1 MTTIASLPVIDVWI
15 GFNPTNFIAS
25 TGQALPASGTSN
37 SYWTYVGKY
46 VRDFSTR
53 TGKQHYLDRVEAS
66 TLKMTLNNRDGF
78 FNNTNQIAPRMPVA
92 IQATWSGTTYPIY
105 FGIIDTIRE
114 KVGDQLNSD
123 LDIEATDLTKYLS
136 LKYLYRPSFWQTY
149 ANSAAT
155 KNWYRCS
162 NYSSTVVTSAV
173 GNGTSIT
180 YYCTNNVFKVGD
192 GVTVS
197 GLGGLATL
205 NQANVMVT
213 SVTANS
219 FTTTITGVT
228 ATSTGAGVAY
238 STDIVDQTGTGANG
252 TFFGQVSYPNNGVI
266 IYDSNGC
273 VDLAGAS
280 NQGAGVIALP
290 TQTGIGSLDFWILGQ
305 TTNKQLVTQLVS
317 GGTTTVQIKVG
328 ASGKLEA
335 WTGTTTTSLNVSSNI
350 AVNDGY
356 WHHVGLVVVG
366 SVTYLYCDGTFTV
379 ITGLSATSL
388 SSNGLLFI
396 GGDGLNPTYNGQ
408 VDEIVISNVVSVPQ
422 AQIQQRY
429 RAGSLLQLG
438 FPVTSDKVI
447 SGDRIAEIL
456 TLAGWGTINNDGGL
470 VNPCTLSV
478 SNFAI
483 GYGYQQV
490 TSGYTEGNVHNGFAS
505 VEPYYWDSP
514 ITGSTALDLIQ
525 QVTETDL
532 GSFYQT
538 PNGTFRFD
546 TQKYFGNW
554 DSGTATAVTSTTLT
568 DSTSTWTTNQW
579 VGVILNSG
587 TSSAIV
593 TSNTATTLTFSGGWT
608 GGTPALGYYWMWLP
622 TSASAGYTWSDT
634 SSGALR
640 YDGPSCEVIFDDAD
654 TWTTVRITPQAGTDQ
669 IYENVTAEARWGFST
684 LTKSSTVS
692 TSLADAKSTA
702 YFLGYIYRQPLWRV
716 NNVTLLSETSNG
728 ANLPSMLDAGLGDII
743 SFERTMPNASGAN
756 AISARMVIESIT
768 HDFVADP
775 GTWHSSFVLDP
786 YPVHN

>member
-25 TGQALPASGTSN
+25 TGQALPSSGTSN

-155 KNWYRCS
+155 KNWYRCN

-335 WTGTTTTSLNVSSNI
+335 WTGI
-350 AVNDGY
+350 D
-356 WHHVGLVVVG
+356 
-366 SVTYLYCDGTFTV
+366 
-379 ITGLSATSL
+379 
-388 SSNGLLFI
+388 
-396 GGDGLNPTYNGQ
+396 
-408 VDEIVISNVVSVPQ
+408 
-422 AQIQQRY
+422 
-429 RAGSLLQLG
+429 
-438 FPVTSDKVI
+438 
-447 SGDRIAEIL
+447 
-456 TLAGWGTINNDGGL
+456 
-470 VNPCTLSV
+470 
-478 SNFAI
+478 
-483 GYGYQQV
+483 
-490 TSGYTEGNVHNGFAS
+490 
-505 VEPYYWDSP
+505 
-514 ITGSTALDLIQ
+514 
-525 QVTETDL
+525 
-532 GSFYQT
+532 
-538 PNGTFRFD
+538 
-546 TQKYFGNW
+546 
-554 DSGTATAVTSTTLT
+554 
-568 DSTSTWTTNQW
+568 
-579 VGVILNSG
+579 
-587 TSSAIV
+587 
-593 TSNTATTLTFSGGWT
+593 
-608 GGTPALGYYWMWLP
+608 
-622 TSASAGYTWSDT
+622 
-634 SSGALR
+634 
-640 YDGPSCEVIFDDAD
+640 
-654 TWTTVRITPQAGTDQ
+654 
-669 IYENVTAEARWGFST
+669 
-684 LTKSSTVS
+684 
-692 TSLADAKSTA
+692 
-702 YFLGYIYRQPLWRV
+702 
-716 NNVTLLSETSNG
+716 
-728 ANLPSMLDAGLGDII
+728 
-743 SFERTMPNASGAN
+743 
-756 AISARMVIESIT
+756 
-768 HDFVADP
+768 
-775 GTWHSSFVLDP
+775 
-786 YPVHN
+786 